1 MKECL
6 RDTSCTRCWVRAIM
20 HSTSAGLLTGMARAA
35 AAKENN
41 LLLELRRAGVKPI
54 ILCTRVVPE

>member
-1 MKECL
+1 
-6 RDTSCTRCWVRAIM
+6 M